1 MSEAGVPSIAGAD
14 DERRHAVQEV
24 RSHRDSGQHGRP
36 GPARLPRL
44 LAEQVLDP
52 QDLVE
57 RQVAVL
63 ALQLLGEGL
72 PAERG
77 APVDRRDVPRDLG
90 PAGRADRGGR
100 LGVEQHEAR
109 HADPF
114 RRGLEDQEAAHPV
127 ADRHGVRADA
137 LEPGRHVVEVRL
149 EGEALGIGRA
159 APEVVAEVERVALP
173 AAPGEVAQPALPEP
187 RSGKLAVDVEERAA
201 ARAPL
206 RQPALDVDA
215 ALLDLDLV
223 LADRPAAGRRAP
235 GCRRGTRI
243 VAIERVVV
251 HVTTRGG

>member
-1 MSEAGVPSIAGAD
+1 M
-14 DERRHAVQEV
+14 
-24 RSHRDSGQHGRP
+24 
-36 GPARLPRL
+36 
-44 LAEQVLDP
+44 LDP

-63 ALQLLGEGL
+63 ALELLGERL

-77 APVDRRDVPRDLG
+77 APVDRRDVPSDLG
-90 PAGRADRGGR
+90 LAGRADRGGR

-114 RRGLEDQEAAHPV
+114 GRRLEDQEAAHPV

-149 EGEALGIGRA
+149 EGEALGIGRP

-187 RSGKLAVDVEERAA
+187 RSGQLAVDVEERAA

-206 RQPALDVDA
+206 REPALDVDA

-223 LADRPAAGRRAP
+223 LADRAGLP
-235 GCRRGTRI
+235 DGGPPDPERG
-243 VAIERVVV
+243 
-251 HVTTRGG
+251 RG